1 MAHRRLSV
9 SSDSAASA
17 GRVWNLLTDW
27 DRHHEWMFATTAVGG
42 TGTGARLE
50 ARTAIGPVGFTDTM
64 VITGWHP
71 PRDGRDGRCVV
82 RHTGALVKGVGR
94 FEVRALTGGYTRV
107 IWTEDVKVPL
117 GVLGEVAWVGVE
129 PTVRAVLRFSLIRL
143 ARLAESA

>member
-9 SSDSAASA
+9 SSDSAAST
-17 GRVWNLLTDW
+17 GRVWDLLTDW

-42 TGTGARLE
+42 SGTGARLE
-50 ARTAIGPVGFTDTM
+50 ARTGIGPIGFTDTM

-94 FEVRALTGGYTRV
+94 FEVRALAGGYTRV
-107 IWTEDVKVPL
+107 IWTEVVNVPL
-117 GVLGEVAWVGVE
+117 GILGEVAWVGVE
-129 PTVRAVLRFSLIRL
+129 PTVRTALRFSLIRL
-143 ARLAESA
+143 ARLAEST